1 MFIKEFEN
9 VEVSYYNTLMTS
21 TGRTTS
27 LAEFLA
33 KDFSREVLAMR
44 FAPTEAK
51 RTRAK
56 RLLPAVTISGVF
68 EPERRLENFIGHSGL
83 ICIDIDAKDNPKR
96 NFIGPYPTE
105 LTEWDKICY
114 LSRSASG
121 KGLFAI
127 VKLKWPLRHKSHFYS
142 LEKEFA
148 RRDFVIDKACSDVTR
163 LRCAT
168 YDPMPHYNPV
178 ATAYDGLADSGQ
190 AGISLNFRPGHQ
202 GVEAGIMTRLVKHA
216 ISARRIILD
225 DYDEWIRIGYAL
237 ASLGE
242 DGRKLFHLL
251 SATSSKYSQTECDK
265 KFTAILRTS
274 RGEVSI
280 GTLFRILT

>member
-68 EPERRLENFIGHSGL
+68 EPERRLE
-83 ICIDIDAKDNPKR
+83 

-202 GVEAGIMTRLVKHA
+202 GVEAGIVTRLVKHA

-242 DGRKLFHLL
+242 DGRELFHLL